1 MMIEDKYE
9 ERKEDESVCC
19 VRSTLKSIDEI
30 QNKANLPVLKDVL
43 PETIPIVL
51 YSYSTLERYYAYG
64 ITSTPECPLKTCFF
78 RIEKLNKSDVCLSLL
93 RPADEEGNYIDT
105 ICIPHRLE
113 KTNLKVT
120 LPINNFCAVQ
130 CISPKLVNRRVLIVE
145 QKC

>member
-1 MMIEDKYE
+1 MMIEDRNE

-19 VRSTLKSIDEI
+19 VRSTLKTIDEI
-30 QNKANLPVLKDVL
+30 QNKANLPILKDVL

-51 YSYSTLERYYAYG
+51 YSYSTLEPYYAYG

-78 RIEKLNKSDVCLSLL
+78 RIENLNKSVIHLSLL
-93 RPADEEGNYIDT
+93 RPLDEEENYIDT

-120 LPINNFCAVQ
+120 VPIKDFCAVQ
-130 CISPKLVNRRVLIVE
+130 CISPKLVNRRIIIVE